1 MSDKKLNN
9 EDFIQIVADG
19 LKEHCE
25 EWNYNWIDSLKL
37 NSSIK
42 NFRKL
47 FFKVTHLYYVS
58 FDDDLY
64 NVTFDKN
71 KDVAYIKRCGE
82 GFDKRD
88 FDAIVDIEK
97 IIKLLVGD
105 NDDTQS

>member
-1 MSDKKLNN
+1 MAKKKINDN
-9 EDFIQIVADG
+9 DFIRIVADG
-19 LKEHCE
+19 LKKHCE
-25 EWNYNWIDSLKL
+25 KWNYDWIEILKL

-47 FFKVTHLYYVS
+47 FFKITHLYYIS
-58 FDDDLY
+58 FGDDLY
-64 NVTFDKN
+64 NVTFDTK

-82 GFDKRD
+82 DFDKRD
-88 FDAIVDIEK
+88 LDAIIDIEK